1 MVRKLLLKMT
11 TQKRSDS
18 EVAVADVGDVAA
30 GLRKYETGRVMH
42 EAQKDVED
50 LLELLINALRRTI
63 EKKEGGG

>member
-1 MVRKLLLKMT
+1 
-11 TQKRSDS
+11 
-18 EVAVADVGDVAA
+18 
-30 GLRKYETGRVMH
+30 MH